1 MSEEFV
7 RPWMYSFPLG
17 AFAFF
22 RALFTE
28 SGFLMSMQL
37 FMRTD
42 LRPSAKGTRV
52 DVVIA

>member
-1 MSEEFV
+1 
-7 RPWMYSFPLG
+7 
-17 AFAFF
+17 
-22 RALFTE
+22 
-28 SGFLMSMQL
+28 LMSMQL